1 MLLQLATILTED
13 GKAGGL
19 DVGGWVGIMVAVIV
33 VCIAIGIFIGFKI
46 AQRMLKKQLKET
58 PTITEDQIRAMYAQ
72 MGRKPSE
79 SQVKQIMNSFKHQV
93 DDKK

>member
-13 GKAGGL
+13 GKAGEL

-46 AQRMLKKQLKET
+46 AKRMFKKQLKENQ
-58 PTITEDQIRAMYAQ
+58 PITESQIRMMYQ
-72 MGRKPSE
+72 KMGRKPSE
-79 SQVKQIMNSFKHQV
+79 KQIKQIMATFK
-93 DDKK
+93 KNTK